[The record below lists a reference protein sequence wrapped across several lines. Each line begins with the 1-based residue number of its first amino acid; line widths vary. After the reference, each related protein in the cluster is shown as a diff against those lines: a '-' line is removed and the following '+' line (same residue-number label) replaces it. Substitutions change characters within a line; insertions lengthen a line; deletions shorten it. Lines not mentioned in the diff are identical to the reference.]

1 MNYIEFLKTYQKK
14 EVLELPNLIKDRPMV
29 SVIVMAFNHGPFIER
44 CLNEILKQQTN
55 FAFEIILG
63 EDESSDETLDL
74 CKKIASENPDKIRL
88 FLHSRE
94 NNILINGKRTGR
106 FNFIYSLYLSR
117 GKYIAM
123 CDGDDFWTDPLK
135 LQKQVD
141 FLDTHKDYS
150 GSFHNCNIVYL
161 EKKLREKTFPDL
173 TNHTIMFNDVLKDW
187 LIPTAS
193 FVFRKDV
200 LKNLS
205 HTYVKLQSVDRL
217 IHLLVA
223 NEGLIKFEH
232 NIWSVYRIH
241 DKSIT
246 ETNQNFHNMNGQK
259 NYLKLLISILPNLK
273 AENKLLTRKHISI
286 LSRFIHNNSNFPEKL
301 KYKLISIKHNS
312 DLNWK
317 GKILALIHKP

>member
-1 MNYIEFLKTYQKK
+1 MRNN
-14 EVLELPNLIKDRPMV
+14 ELMV
-29 SVIVMAFNHGPFIER
+29 SICCLAYNHEKFIR
-44 CLNEILKQQTN
+44 QALDGFIMQQTN
-55 FAFEIILG
+55 FPFEIVIHDDASTDNTAKIIK
-63 EDESSDETLDL
+63 EYESKYPHLFNAIYQT
-74 CKKIASENPDKIRL
+74 ENQRSKFKSGMNP
-88 FLHSRE
+88 
-94 NNILINGKRTGR
+94 R
-106 FNFIYSLYLSR
+106 FNYPR
-117 GKYIAM
+117 AKGKYIAL
-123 CDGDDFWTDPLK
+123 CDGDDYWTDPLK

-200 LKNLS
+200 LNNLS
-205 HTYVKLQSVDRL
+205 HTYAKLQSGDRL

-223 NEGLIKFEH
+223 NEGFIKFEH

-246 ETNQNFHNMNGQK
+246 ETNQNFHNLNGQK

-273 AENKLLTRKHISI
+273 AENKLLTRKQISI

-301 KYKLISIKHNS
+301 VYKLISIKHNS